1 MHFYGYLWELPDGRS
16 GHCALKRILGCDD
29 IDILSSPVGYLDRME
44 GGLMQFMSPVDSVLM
59 AGKLWM
65 VEDDTR
71 THLATDTGS
80 QDEGFNFKVKT
91 PQGTYGIHKRNIA
104 SIAVRG
110 AGLWWMDLWSNGW
123 LGTKDVWD
131 NIETAK
137 NFYDQYT
144 RHMSLKRPEVG
155 IIGDED
161 GVKSFYNSCCHG
173 MLIMQK
179 NQGAIY
185 KSGLDFGLYLIDDLM
200 AGKLDHC
207 KLLVILGAYYLDEE
221 KKEKIKKAVY
231 GKGKTVL
238 WVYGVD
244 TAKGEFIS
252 ELMGIN
258 VILRNGM
265 NTSEIITNNAIR
277 EGEPFKIDTTYSVH
291 DPKAVSLGK
300 YADSEDC
307 GFAMKEID
315 NTTTIFYG
323 GLTFSPDLLRQ
334 IATIACVHIFSR
346 ANDVTLCNDDCIT
359 SYATE
364 RGEKTFY
371 LPRSANVYAQNGDL
385 LSEKVTEFKTVID
398 KHDAK
403 YFTYR

>member
-1 MHFYGYLWELPDGRS
+1 
-16 GHCALKRILGCDD
+16 
-29 IDILSSPVGYLDRME
+29 
-44 GGLMQFMSPVDSVLM
+44 MQFMSPVDSVLM

-80 QDEGFNFKVKT
+80 QDESFNLKVKT
-91 PQGTYGIHKRNIA
+91 AGGTYGIHKRNMA

-137 NFYDQYT
+137 EFYDKYT
-144 RHMSLKRPEVG
+144 RSMSLKKPEVG

-173 MLIMQK
+173 RLIMQK

-185 KSGLDFGLYLIDDLM
+185 RSGIDFGLYLIDDLM
-200 AGKLDHC
+200 AENLDHC

-221 KKEKIKKAVY
+221 KKEKIKKAIY

-244 TAKGEFIS
+244 SAKGEFIS
-252 ELMGIN
+252 EIMGIN
-258 VILRNGM
+258 VIPRSGKKNS
-265 NTSEIITNNAIR
+265 SEIITNKATH
-277 EGEPFKIDTTYSVH
+277 EGETFQIDTTYSVQ
-291 DPKAVSLGK
+291 DSNAVSLGK

-307 GFAMKEID
+307 GFAMKKIG
-315 NTTTIFYG
+315 NMTSIFYG
-323 GLTFSPDLLRQ
+323 GLTFSPELLRE
-334 IATIACVHIFSR
+334 IATIAGVHNFSR
-346 ANDVTLCNDDCIT
+346 DNDVTLCNDDCVT

-364 RGEKTFY
+364 GGEKTFH
-371 LPRSANVYAQNGDL
+371 LPKTANVYDANGEL
-385 LSEKVTEFKTVID
+385 LFEKVTEFKSAID

-403 YFTYR
+403 FFTYK